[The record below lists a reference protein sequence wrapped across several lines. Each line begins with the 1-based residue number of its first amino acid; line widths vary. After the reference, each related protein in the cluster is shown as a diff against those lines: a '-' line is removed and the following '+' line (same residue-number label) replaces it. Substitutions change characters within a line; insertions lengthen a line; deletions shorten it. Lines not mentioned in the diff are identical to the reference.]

1 MNKEWILINIKQN
14 FLLEKYKTLTNLK
27 KLGIAFSFS
36 NIFTCT
42 VFYLWF
48 ILHSNDTYVS
58 AITYLLILQIII
70 HFYLAFLFLNW
81 SLPYEGAKW
90 IMWAWLTVIFV
101 SPLGIVL
108 LFMCK
113 NPDLWNYPE
122 ETLTKETNK
131 SLLHSFGNSC
141 VDLSKNLTSSMEYL
155 LKRFPNETQKL
166 LDDLWNITPE
176 EVTSLDNKSQF
187 LLMALSEALRQNKK
201 KNTFKDIVFN
211 PHWYDHRHFD
221 FALKD
226 PRTEFMVVKHKYLL
240 AFVVLDEFNNY
251 QKILDGKKEIKGNLK
266 FSPAK
271 IICLH
276 WGKGYKVYV
285 NA

>member
-1 MNKEWILINIKQN
+1 MNKEWTFTNIKQN
-14 FLLEKYKTLTNLK
+14 LLLEKYKNLTNLK

-48 ILHSNDTYVS
+48 ILHSSGKSSS
-58 AITYLLILQIII
+58 AVTYLLVTQIIV

-90 IMWAWLTVIFV
+90 IMWGWLTLIFV

-122 ETLTKETNK
+122 EGPNKERK
-131 SLLHSFGNSC
+131 SLLHSFGNSW
-141 VDLSKNLTSSMEYL
+141 VNLSKNLNNSMEYL
-155 LKRFPNETQKL
+155 FKRYPAETERL
-166 LDDLWNITPE
+166 LDELWNIKPE
-176 EVTSLDNKSQF
+176 EVGALDNKSQF
-187 LLMALSEALRQNKK
+187 FLMALSEALRQNKK
-201 KNTFKDIVFN
+201 KNTFKDLVFN
-211 PHWYDHRHFD
+211 PHWYDNRHFD
-221 FALKD
+221 FALRD

-240 AFVVLDEFNNY
+240 AFLILDEFNNY
-251 QKILDGKKEIKGNLK
+251 QKILDGKKEIKANLK